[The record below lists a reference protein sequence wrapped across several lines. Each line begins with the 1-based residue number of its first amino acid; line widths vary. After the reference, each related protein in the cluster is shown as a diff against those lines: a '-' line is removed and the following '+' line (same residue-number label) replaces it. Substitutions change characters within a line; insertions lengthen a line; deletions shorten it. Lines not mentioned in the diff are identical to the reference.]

1 MGHLVM
7 PVHCIGPLSRKA
19 QRLRLTVT
27 GGRAHAT
34 RGRAN
39 PSADEGWGRRP
50 PRLSGSHQS
59 R

>member
-34 RGRAN
+34 RGWAN
-39 PSADEGWGRRP
+39 PSATRAGEASAP
-50 PRLSGSHQS
+50 PVGIAPK
-59 R
+59 